1 MNEKNS
7 IWEHAGK
14 AGLVLG
20 GVSIAYMLCTML
32 TGKLAEN
39 AGRYLSLL
47 LGLVNFLLWAAK
59 FAACIYLMRF
69 FMLRFS
75 KADPTADN
83 SRVFRFGARTALLSA
98 LLYSAFYLAYVSF
111 IAPDTF
117 EKALDLLQDN
127 PYLGAS
133 EMETVEE
140 MIPRLP
146 SFSFFVNL
154 IYCWLFGT
162 ILSAILSR
170 NIPSRNPFTDEQ

>member
-20 GVSIAYMLCTML
+20 GVSIVYMLITAL

-39 AGRYLSLL
+39 AGGGLSFLL
-47 LGLVNFLLWAAK
+47 AALNFLLWAAK
-59 FAACIYLMRF
+59 FAACIFLMRF
-69 FMLRFS
+69 FMQRFA

-83 SRVFRFGARTALLSA
+83 NRVFRFGARTALLSA

-117 EKALDLLQDN
+117 EKALEMLQDN
-127 PYLGAS
+127 PFLGSSDMAA
-133 EMETVEE
+133 VEE

-146 SFSFFVNL
+146 TFSFFANL

-170 NIPSRNPFTDEQ
+170 NIPARNPFIDEQ

>member
-20 GVSIAYMLCTML
+20 GVSIVYMLITSL
-32 TGKLAEN
+32 LGKVAEN
-39 AGRYLSLL
+39 AGSGLTILMT
-47 LGLVNFLLWAAK
+47 LVNFLLWAAK
-59 FAACIYLMRF
+59 FCACIYLMRF

-75 KADPTADN
+75 KADPAADN
-83 SRVFRFGARTALLSA
+83 NRVFRFGARTALLSA

-117 EKALDLLQDN
+117 EKATEMLQDN
-127 PYLGAS
+127 PLLSSSDMAA
-133 EMETVEE
+133 VEE
-140 MIPRLP
+140 MLPRLP
-146 SFSFFVNL
+146 TFSFFANL
-154 IYCWLFGT
+154 LYCWLFGT

-170 NIPSRNPFTDEQ
+170 NIPSRNPFIDEQ